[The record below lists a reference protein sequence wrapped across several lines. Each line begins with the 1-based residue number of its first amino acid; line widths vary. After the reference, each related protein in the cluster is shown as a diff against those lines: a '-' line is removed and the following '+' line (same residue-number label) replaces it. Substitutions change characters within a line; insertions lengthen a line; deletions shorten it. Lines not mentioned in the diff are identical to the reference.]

1 MYLVR
6 DIPLVARSLVPAVL
20 LSLVLPLAP
29 AKAERILE
37 PLRFFEGRTEMLSLV
52 KVMMK
57 KPYSSRTVGRGHI
70 LPDGSLSLV
79 QQIYDHGKPT
89 RQRRWKI
96 REIGPGKYTG
106 TMSEA
111 VGPVQVQ
118 DIGGRFLFK
127 FSMKGKLAIE
137 QWITPMPGGK
147 TARTRMTAKKLGM
160 RVATSE
166 GTIRK
171 F

>member
-1 MYLVR
+1 MYLAR
-6 DIPLVARSLVPAVL
+6 NNANAGRSLVPAVL
-20 LSLVLPLAP
+20 LSLALPFAP
-29 AKAERILE
+29 AKAERTLE

-57 KPYSSRTVGRGHI
+57 KPYSSRTIGRGHI

-79 QQIYDHGKPT
+79 QQIQDPGKPT

-96 REIGPGKYTG
+96 RKIGPGKYTG

-111 VGPVQVQ
+111 IGPVQVQ
-118 DIGGRFLFK
+118 EIGGRFHFR

-147 TARTRMTAKKLGM
+147 TARTRMTARKLGM
-160 RVATSE
+160 SVATSE

>member
-6 DIPLVARSLVPAVL
+6 NIPLAGRSLVPAVL
-20 LSLVLPLAP
+20 LSLALPLVP
-29 AKAERILE
+29 AKAERTLE

-57 KPYSSRTVGRGHI
+57 KPYSSRTIGRGHI

-79 QQIYDHGKPT
+79 QQIQDPGKPT

-111 VGPVQVQ
+111 IGPVQVQ
-118 DIGGRFLFK
+118 EIGGRFLFR